1 MRKFQRL
8 QQPDFLVDRWEGW
21 GAAWERR
28 RLKNPGAQFNWPRF
42 EGKRIHELLL
52 PPLKEQ
58 TQDHCSFCDS
68 FPVSPPS
75 IDTIEHF
82 RPKSHFP
89 REACRWDNLYFCC
102 AYCQQKFEE
111 FDEDLLR
118 PDADDYDFDKYFR
131 WDFTRGTLEV
141 NEQASPEN
149 QRRAQ
154 VTIRLYRLNEEHPKL
169 RKLEMRHRERGKNDP
184 LDEFAYRHYVG

>member
-1 MRKFQRL
+1 MRKFQRA
-8 QQPDFLVDRWEGW
+8 QQPDFLVDRWESW

-28 RLKNPGAQFNWPRF
+28 RSNNQGARFYWPQFQ
-42 EGKRIHELLL
+42 GKAVNELLL

-82 RPKSHFP
+82 RPKSRFP
-89 REACRWDNLYFCC
+89 KEACRWDNLYFCC
-102 AYCQQKFEE
+102 MHCQQKFEE
-111 FDEDLLR
+111 FDVDLLR
-118 PDADDYDFDKYFR
+118 PDADDYYFDKYFR

-141 NEQASPEN
+141 NEHAPIEN

-154 VTIRLYRLNEEHPKL
+154 ITIKLYRLNERHPRW
-169 RKLEMRHRERGKNDP
+169 RKLEMRHRERGRDDP
-184 LDEFAYRHYVG
+184 LDEYAYRHYVC